1 MIKVNL
7 SAEAQATLMD
17 IHQNHIHH
25 IIRQRAHVLLL
36 RSQKIRNDQIESIT
50 GLSEPT
56 IIDYAHQYLE
66 KGESWVMA
74 LNFRKPVSQLQSF
87 DEEIKAYFAN
97 NPVST
102 ISHACIEVQ
111 KLTGITVK
119 NTQMRA
125 YLKKLGIKWRKV
137 GGIPAKVDI
146 DAQQK
151 FHDEQLQPRLEEA
164 KAGKRSV
171 YFMDAAHFVMGAFL
185 GYLWSFTRIFVR
197 TPSGRQRFNV
207 LGALN
212 AITKKLEMVTNDAYI
227 TSIQVCELLKKLA
240 EDTTLPIT
248 IILDNARY
256 QKCKLVMEMAQTLGI
271 ELLFLPSYSPNL
283 NLIERLWKLTKKECL
298 NSRYYNN
305 FALFSGAISTFLTTM
320 ESTHKKELNS
330 LLTLKFQLF
339 TEEQVQK
346 AAILPSPQT
355 LVHVMVPENTPS
367 STIIEHL
374 FVRSR
379 HTAIGDDPT
388 LITQKLSEHA
398 VRKRA

>member
-1 MIKVNL
+1 MIEINL
-7 SAEAQATLMD
+7 SVNEHTLLRD
-17 IHQNHIHH
+17 LHQNHIHPV
-25 IIRQRAHVLLL
+25 IRQRAHVILL
-36 RSQKIRNDQIESIT
+36 RSGKIQNDRISVIT
-50 GLSEPT
+50 GLGETT
-56 IIDYAHQYLE
+56 IIHYAHQYLA
-66 KGESWVMA
+66 KGSSWVTT

-87 DEEIKAYFAN
+87 DSEILAYFEK

-102 ISHACIEVQ
+102 IAQACQEVF
-111 KLTGITVK
+111 KLTGVTVK

-125 YLKKLGIKWRKV
+125 YLKKLDIQWRKV

-146 DAQQK
+146 AAQQK

-185 GYLWSFTRIFVR
+185 GFLWCVARVFVR

-212 AITKKLEMVTNDAYI
+212 AITKQLEMVTNDSYI

-240 EDTTLPIT
+240 ESATLPIT
-248 IILDNARY
+248 IVLDNARY
-256 QKCKLVMEMAQTLGI
+256 QKCALVMELAQKLGI
-271 ELLFLPSYSPNL
+271 ELLWLPSYSPNL

-298 NSRYYNN
+298 NSKYYNN
-305 FALFSGAISTFLTTM
+305 FALFSGAISSFLTTM
-320 ESTHKKELNS
+320 VSTHKKQLDS

-346 AAILPSPQT
+346 NVGRRFDQ
-355 LVHVMVPENTPS
+355 
-367 STIIEHL
+367 
-374 FVRSR
+374 
-379 HTAIGDDPT
+379 PT
-388 LITQKLSEHA
+388 LRSLTAEQVTDSNTESSEQDLQKA
-398 VRKRA
+398 A

>member
-1 MIKVNL
+1 MIEINL
-7 SAEAQATLMD
+7 SVNECAVLREL
-17 IHQNHIHH
+17 HQNHIHPV
-25 IIRQRAHVLLL
+25 IRQRAHVILL
-36 RSQKIRNDQIESIT
+36 RSGKIPNDQISIIS
-50 GLSEPT
+50 GLSETT
-56 IIDYAHQYLE
+56 IINYAHQYLD
-66 KGESWVMA
+66 KGSSWVTA

-87 DEEIKAYFAN
+87 DAEILAYFEI

-102 ISHACIEVQ
+102 IAQACKEVA
-111 KLTGITVK
+111 KFTGITVK
-119 NTQMRA
+119 KTQMRA

-146 DAQQK
+146 AAQQK

-185 GYLWSFTRIFVR
+185 GFLWSLTRVFVR

-212 AITKKLEMVTNDAYI
+212 AITKKLEMVTNDSYI

-240 EDTTLPIT
+240 ESTTLPIT
-248 IILDNARY
+248 IVLDNARY
-256 QKCKLVMEMAQTLGI
+256 QKCALVMELAKKLGI
-271 ELLFLPSYSPNL
+271 ELLWLPTYSPNL

-298 NSRYYNN
+298 NSKYYTN

-320 ESTHKKELNS
+320 GSTHKKELDS

-346 AAILPSPQT
+346 NVGRRFDQPTLRGLPTESLT
-355 LVHVMVPENTPS
+355 DS
-367 STIIEHL
+367 STESSEQDL
-374 FVRSR
+374 
-379 HTAIGDDPT
+379 
-388 LITQKLSEHA
+388 QKEA
-398 VRKRA
+398 

>member
-1 MIKVNL
+1 MIKITL
-7 SAEAQATLMD
+7 SVSELAVLRD
-17 IHQNHIHH
+17 LHQNHIHPV
-25 IIRQRAHVLLL
+25 IRQRAHVLLL
-36 RSQKIRNDQIESIT
+36 RSENIPNDRISIIA
-50 GLSEPT
+50 GLGETT

-66 KGESWVMA
+66 KGVFWVTT
-74 LNFRKPVSQLQSF
+74 LNFRKPVSKLQSF
-87 DEEIKAYFAN
+87 DEEIKAYFER

-102 ISHACIEVQ
+102 ISQACKEVE
-111 KLTGITVK
+111 KLTGIAVK

-125 YLKKLGIKWRKV
+125 FLKKLDIKWRKV

-146 DAQQK
+146 AAQQK

-185 GYLWSFTRIFVR
+185 GFLWCVTRVFVR

-212 AITKKLEMVTNDAYI
+212 AITKKLEMVTNDSYI

-240 EDTTLPIT
+240 ESTTLPIT
-248 IILDNARY
+248 IVLDNARY
-256 QKCKLVMEMAQTLGI
+256 QKCALVMELAKKLGI
-271 ELLFLPSYSPNL
+271 ELLWLPSYSPNL

-298 NSRYYNN
+298 NSKYYNN
-305 FALFSGAISTFLTTM
+305 FALFSGAILTFLTTM
-320 ESTHKKELNS
+320 NMTHKSQLDS

-346 AAILPSPQT
+346 NIGRRFDQPMLHGLPT
-355 LVHVMVPENTPS
+355 E
-367 STIIEHL
+367 
-374 FVRSR
+374 
-379 HTAIGDDPT
+379 
-388 LITQKLSEHA
+388 LITDPSTESSEQDLQKA
-398 VRKRA
+398 A

>member
-1 MIKVNL
+1 MIKINL
-7 SAEAQATLMD
+7 SAETHTTLMD
-17 IHQNHIHH
+17 LHQNHIHQT
-25 IIRQRAHVLLL
+25 IRQRAHVLLL
-36 RSQKIRNDQIESIT
+36 RSEDLLNAQISNIT

-56 IIDYAHQYLE
+56 IIDYVHQYLE
-66 KGESWVMA
+66 KGESWVTT

-87 DEEIKAYFAN
+87 DAEILAYFEK

-102 ISHACIEVQ
+102 IAQACNEVS
-111 KLTGITVK
+111 KLTGVTVK

-125 YLKKLGIKWRKV
+125 YLKKLDIKWRKV

-146 DAQQK
+146 AAQQK

-185 GYLWSFTRIFVR
+185 GFLWCVTRVFVR

-212 AITKKLEMVTNDAYI
+212 AITKKLEMVTNDSYI

-240 EDTTLPIT
+240 GSTTLPIT
-248 IILDNARY
+248 IVLDNARY
-256 QKCKLVMEMAQTLGI
+256 QKCALVMELAKTLGI
-271 ELLFLPSYSPNL
+271 ELLWLPSYSPNL

-298 NSRYYNN
+298 NSKYYNN

-320 ESTHKKELNS
+320 GSTHQKQLDS

-346 AAILPSPQT
+346 NVGRRFDQPALRGLPTESLT
-355 LVHVMVPENTPS
+355 NS
-367 STIIEHL
+367 ST
-374 FVRSR
+374 
-379 HTAIGDDPT
+379 AP
-388 LITQKLSEHA
+388 SEQNLHKVA
-398 VRKRA
+398 

>member
-1 MIKVNL
+1 MIEINL
-7 SAEAQATLMD
+7 SVNECAVLREL
-17 IHQNHIHH
+17 HQNHIHPV
-25 IIRQRAHVLLL
+25 IRQRAHVILL
-36 RSQKIRNDQIESIT
+36 RSGKIPNDQISIIS
-50 GLSEPT
+50 GLSETT
-56 IIDYAHQYLE
+56 IINYAHQYLD
-66 KGESWVMA
+66 KGSSWVTA

-87 DEEIKAYFAN
+87 DAEILAYFEI

-102 ISHACIEVQ
+102 IAQACKEVA
-111 KLTGITVK
+111 KFTGVTVK
-119 NTQMRA
+119 KTQMRA

-146 DAQQK
+146 AAQQK

-185 GYLWSFTRIFVR
+185 GFLWSLTRVFVR

-212 AITKKLEMVTNDAYI
+212 AITKKLEMVTNDSYI

-240 EDTTLPIT
+240 ESTTLPIT
-248 IILDNARY
+248 IVLDNARY
-256 QKCKLVMEMAQTLGI
+256 QKCALVMELAKKLGI
-271 ELLFLPSYSPNL
+271 ELLWLPTYSPNL

-298 NSRYYNN
+298 NSKYYTN

-320 ESTHKKELNS
+320 GSTHKKELDS

-346 AAILPSPQT
+346 NVGRRFDQPTLRGLPTESLT
-355 LVHVMVPENTPS
+355 DS
-367 STIIEHL
+367 STESSEQDL
-374 FVRSR
+374 
-379 HTAIGDDPT
+379 
-388 LITQKLSEHA
+388 QKEA
-398 VRKRA
+398 

>member
-1 MIKVNL
+1 MIKINL
-7 SAEAQATLMD
+7 SSDIQTELMD
-17 IHQNHIHH
+17 IHQNHVHH

-36 RSQKIRNDQIESIT
+36 RSENILNVQISNIT

-56 IIDYAHQYLE
+56 IIDYVHQYLE
-66 KGESWVMA
+66 KGMSWVTT

-87 DEEIKAYFAN
+87 DAVILAYFEK

-102 ISHACIEVQ
+102 ITQACQEVSE
-111 KLTGITVK
+111 LTGVTVK

-146 DAQQK
+146 EAQQK
-151 FHDEQLQPRLEEA
+151 FHDEKRQPRLEEA
-164 KAGKRSV
+164 KAGTRSV

-185 GYLWSFTRIFVR
+185 GFLWCVTRVFVR

-212 AITKKLEMVTNDAYI
+212 AITKKLEMVTLDSYI

-240 EDTTLPIT
+240 ENATLPIT
-248 IILDNARY
+248 IVLDNARY
-256 QKCKLVMEMAQTLGI
+256 QKCKLVMELAQKLGI
-271 ELLFLPSYSPNL
+271 ELLWLPSYSPNL

-298 NSRYYNN
+298 NSKYYTH
-305 FALFSGAISTFLTTM
+305 FSLFSRAISTFLTSM
-320 ESTHKKELNS
+320 GSTHKKQLDS

-346 AAILPSPQT
+346 GIERRFDQPTRGGLPAEA
-355 LVHVMVPENTPS
+355 VPDACGDARNLEK
-367 STIIEHL
+367 
-374 FVRSR
+374 
-379 HTAIGDDPT
+379 TA
-388 LITQKLSEHA
+388 
-398 VRKRA
+398 

>member
-1 MIKVNL
+1 MIKINL
-7 SAEAQATLMD
+7 SADIQATLMD
-17 IHQNHIHH
+17 LHQNHIHH

-36 RSQKIRNDQIESIT
+36 RSENLLNDQISNIT

-56 IIDYAHQYLE
+56 IIDYVHQYLE
-66 KGESWVMA
+66 KGESWVTT

-87 DEEIKAYFAN
+87 DAEILAYFEK

-102 ISHACIEVQ
+102 IAQACQEVSR
-111 KLTGITVK
+111 LTGVTVK

-137 GGIPAKVDI
+137 GGIPAKVDL

-151 FHDEQLQPRLEEA
+151 FHDEKLQPRLEEA
-164 KAGKRSV
+164 KTGRRSV

-185 GYLWSFTRIFVR
+185 GFLWCVTRVFVR

-212 AITKKLEMVTNDAYI
+212 AITKKLEMVTNDSYI

-240 EDTTLPIT
+240 ENATLPIT
-248 IILDNARY
+248 IVLDNARY
-256 QKCKLVMEMAQTLGI
+256 QKCALVMELAQNLGI
-271 ELLFLPSYSPNL
+271 ELLWLPSYSPNL

-298 NSRYYNN
+298 NSKYYNN

-320 ESTHKKELNS
+320 CSTHQKQLDS

-346 AAILPSPQT
+346 GIGRRFDQPTLRGLPAASVT
-355 LVHVMVPENTPS
+355 DS
-367 STIIEHL
+367 STEAHEKGL
-374 FVRSR
+374 EK
-379 HTAIGDDPT
+379 A
-388 LITQKLSEHA
+388 A
-398 VRKRA
+398 

>member
-1 MIKVNL
+1 MIRLNL
-7 SAEAQATLMD
+7 SAEARTILMD
-17 IHQNHIHH
+17 FHQHHIHPT
-25 IIRQRAHVLLL
+25 IRQRAHVLLL
-36 RSQKIRNDQIESIT
+36 RSENLSNSQISNIT
-50 GLSEPT
+50 ELSEPT
-56 IIDYAHQYLE
+56 IIDYVHQYLA
-66 KGESWVMA
+66 KGESWVTA

-87 DEEIKAYFAN
+87 DAEILAYFEK

-102 ISHACIEVQ
+102 IAQACQEVS
-111 KLTGITVK
+111 KLTGVTVK

-125 YLKKLGIKWRKV
+125 HLKKLDIKWRKV

-146 DAQQK
+146 AAQQK

-164 KAGKRSV
+164 KAGKRTV

-185 GYLWSFTRIFVR
+185 GFLWCVTRVFVR

-212 AITKKLEMVTNDAYI
+212 AVTKKLEMVTNDSYI

-240 EDTTLPIT
+240 ESTTLPIT
-248 IILDNARY
+248 IVLDNARY
-256 QKCKLVMEMAQTLGI
+256 QKCALVMELAKKLGI
-271 ELLFLPSYSPNL
+271 ELLWLPSYSPNL

-298 NSRYYNN
+298 NSKYYNN

-320 ESTHKKELNS
+320 GSTHQKQLDS

-346 AAILPSPQT
+346 NVGRRFDQPTIRGLPTESLTDCSTEPREQELQRAA
-355 LVHVMVPENTPS
+355 
-367 STIIEHL
+367 
-374 FVRSR
+374 
-379 HTAIGDDPT
+379 
-388 LITQKLSEHA
+388 
-398 VRKRA
+398 